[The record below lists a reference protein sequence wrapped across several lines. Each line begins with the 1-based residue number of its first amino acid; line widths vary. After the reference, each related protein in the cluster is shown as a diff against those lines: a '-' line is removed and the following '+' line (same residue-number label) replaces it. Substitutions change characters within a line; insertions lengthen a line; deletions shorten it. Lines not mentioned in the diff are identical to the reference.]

1 MTYKQLTEG
10 ERYTIAAYKKQ
21 GLSYTHIAKLAG
33 RHKSTISREIA
44 RNRCAYDGAYRAFK
58 ADQRTRTRRSKSRRN
73 QRITQQQYNQVV
85 HFIKKDWSPA
95 QVVGRMKR
103 YKQPTISHE
112 SIYQC
117 IWRDKANGGTLW
129 KHLRQSTKQQR
140 KRYAAYDSRGRLA
153 NKRPISERPKSVE
166 TRKHTRRA
174 VFVYAQSHNARLRGW
189 QRITTKLKYNNCN
202 HCGSLGLETP
212 RVDSPS

>member
-10 ERYTIAAYKKQ
+10 DRYTIAAYKKQ
-21 GLSYTHIAKLAG
+21 GLSLAEIARLTG

-73 QRITQQQYNQVV
+73 KRITQQQYDQVM

-103 YKQPTISHE
+103 YNQPTISHE
-112 SIYQC
+112 SIYQY
-117 IWRDKANGGTLW
+117 IWRDKANGGELW
-129 KHLRQSTKQQR
+129 KHLRQSTKQRR

-153 NKRPISERPKSVE
+153 NKRHISQRPKSVE
-166 TRKHTRRA
+166 TRKTRGHWEIDT
-174 VFVYAQSHNARLRGW
+174 VMG
-189 QRITTKLKYNNCN
+189 K
-202 HCGSLGLETP
+202 GSKH
-212 RVDSPS
+212 